1 MKVINFFGGPGMGKS
16 TASAGLFYL
25 MKRHNLNCEY
35 VTEYAKE
42 LVWEERFNILEGD
55 QLYILARQHRH
66 IDRLRGKVDYVVTD
80 SPLLLSAIYADHNR
94 HRSGLFATAQGLAL
108 FRSLVLELTA
118 KFDNRNFFLLTERFR
133 YRKEGRIQDERQ
145 SMALDESIFDF
156 LVSRRI
162 AFSLVDGNREEDLE
176 KILWQVHSSMSS
188 CCT

>member
-42 LVWEERFNILEGD
+42 LVWEERFNILESD

-80 SPLLLSAIYADHNR
+80 SPLLLSAIYADY
-94 HRSGLFATAQGLAL
+94 HRKNNGLFTTGEGLDL
-108 FRSLVLELTA
+108 FRSLVLELAGT
-118 KFDNRNFFLLTERFR
+118 FENHNFFLLTERFR
-133 YRKEGRIQDERQ
+133 YRKEGRIQDESQ
-145 SMALDESIFDF
+145 SLMLDESIFDF
-156 LVSRRI
+156 LVARKI
-162 AFSLVDGNREEDLE
+162 AFNLVDGNEQDALE
-176 KILWQVHSSMSS
+176 KVLWQVRG
-188 CCT
+188 